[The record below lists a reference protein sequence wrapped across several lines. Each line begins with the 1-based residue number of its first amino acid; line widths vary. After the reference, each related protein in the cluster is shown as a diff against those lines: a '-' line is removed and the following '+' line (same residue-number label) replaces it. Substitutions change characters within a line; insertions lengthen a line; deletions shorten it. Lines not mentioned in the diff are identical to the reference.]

1 MSLAQL
7 SAVNGWKGLPGY
19 EIKLH
24 SKTWDKH
31 RQAYKIELGE
41 LLDHNENGNWGAE
54 WKMNKTAFFQ
64 NNIVK
69 ISEQTVNISST
80 GHACHCDETWW
91 NSVTAASCLASAA
104 KGWKA
109 QILLHQRIIWTNWW
123 LCARMKSNEM
133 GLMPVSFFNPSEL
146 SSRSQLKWQILSVYL
161 YICGDN
167 VIYIYIYILIMTIWS
182 WSELYDIVN
191 LCYYNIWNTYL
202 RYEKH

>member
-1 MSLAQL
+1 MSLCQGAFARERGFARIETIVREPG
-7 SAVNGWKGLPGY
+7 SAKRSQWVKGTARLWNQA
-19 EIKLH
+19 
-24 SKTWDKH
+24 SQQNM

-54 WKMNKTAFFQ
+54 WKINKSAFFQ

-91 NSVTAASCLASAA
+91 NSVTAASCLDSAA

-109 QILLHQRIIWTNWW
+109 QIHLHQRIIWTNWW

-146 SSRSQLKWQILSVYL
+146 SSRSQLKWQILCVYL
-161 YICGDN
+161 Y
-167 VIYIYIYILIMTIWS
+167 VYMW
-182 WSELYDIVN
+182 W
-191 LCYYNIWNTYL
+191 
-202 RYEKH
+202 